1 MGKNMLLEVYE
12 GMVSGPSFDPADA
25 SIFIS
30 GNLRNLIGSFMSEE
44 RPLDELFGHMSAE
57 DFAGKYDEIV
67 LLVPENYDPIKG
79 FLGTE
84 DVFRRATHL
93 VQWQMEPDDV
103 VLSAPLSAL
112 TFEQMREL
120 GASATAVAKATER
133 LTVKQA
139 MTLLSTDG
147 EAAGAIGAKC
157 PDLDLQTKIKY
168 GIQPNAIIEQAMKEK
183 PDLVR
188 QNINAMFWGGL
199 TAEALLEAEIGAL
212 DVNRPERQYVFKWYA
227 DIFRD
232 LVKHAGDKEG
242 LTYELMDLVY
252 RSYYYGDEDE
262 DDYDDDG
269 AGLEE
274 IDNAFLDM
282 MRLCVKYGLI
292 SPDDAVDYLYE
303 IHDRDFADS
312 VLHDKDYV
320 RDVLMP

>member
-1 MGKNMLLEVYE
+1 MGKKNLVLYV
-12 GMVSGPSFDPADA
+12 FDNLAGTVDA
-25 SIFIS
+25 SAFIS
-30 GNLRNLIGSFMSEE
+30 VHLKDLVGSFQSEG
-44 RPLDELFGHMSAE
+44 RPLDELFEHMTAE

-67 LLVPENYDPIKG
+67 LLVPENYDPIRV

-84 DVFRRATHL
+84 DVFRRAAHL

-139 MTLLSTDG
+139 MTLLSADG
-147 EAAGAIGAKC
+147 EAAEAIGAKC

-168 GIQPNAIIEQAMKEK
+168 GIQPNAIIKQAMKEK
-183 PDLVR
+183 PDDAR
-188 QNINAMFWGGL
+188 RNINAMFWGGL

-212 DVNRPERQYVFKWYA
+212 DVNRPERQYIFKWYK

-252 RSYYYGDEDE
+252 RSYYYGDGDDDYE
-262 DDYDDDG
+262 DDDADLD
-269 AGLEE
+269 E
-274 IDNAFLDM
+274 IDGAFLDM

-292 SPDDAVDYLYE
+292 SIEEAIDYLYD
-303 IHDRDFADS
+303 IHMTGIVDS
-312 VLHDKDYV
+312 VLHDKKHV
-320 RDVLMP
+320 RDMLTF

>member
-1 MGKNMLLEVYE
+1 MGKNMLLEVYDD
-12 GMVSGPSFDPADA
+12 MVSGPSFDPADA
-25 SIFIS
+25 SLFIS
-30 GNLRNLIGSFMSEE
+30 GNLRNLIGSFMSEK
-44 RPLDELFGHMSAE
+44 RPLDELFGCMLAE
-57 DFAGKYDEIV
+57 DFVGKYDEIV
-67 LLVPENYDPIKG
+67 LLVPENYDPIRG

-103 VLSAPLSAL
+103 ILSAPLSAL

-262 DDYDDDG
+262 DDYEDDG
-269 AGLEE
+269 ADFDE
-274 IDNAFLDM
+274 IDGAFLDM
-282 MRLCVKYGLI
+282 MRLCVKHGLI
-292 SPDDAVDYLYE
+292 SIEEAIEYLYD
-303 IHDRDFADS
+303 IHDRDIVDS
-312 VLHDKDYV
+312 DLHDRNYV
-320 RDVLMP
+320 RDMLTF